1 LNTINRWFDGFNWEG
16 LRNRSLPPPIIPN
29 VRGPFDTA
37 NFDKYPPEMDPE
49 PPEDTSGWD
58 VDF

>member
-1 LNTINRWFDGFNWEG
+1 MRGEEADGF
-16 LRNRSLPPPIIPN
+16 
-29 VRGPFDTA
+29 
-37 NFDKYPPEMDPE
+37 PPETDPE